1 MIMMMTA
8 DSPDVYIG
16 ARIVIGLSL
25 ATFVTC
31 QVWCSQFF
39 DRSIVG
45 TVNATAGGWGNVG
58 GGFTLLHMP
67 QIMKGMLNATDQDID
82 LSWRLC
88 FIIPMVMHILASL
101 FIWTG
106 RDLPDGSYGQ
116 LETSGAKQKSKGA
129 GNVALIGFSNTN
141 AWILLIGYA
150 FCFGVEL
157 TMNNKLVTYFER
169 YYAMENDIAGPIGA
183 TFSLMNLFARS
194 WGGILSDYLAAKK
207 GLPGR
212 IFGMWVC
219 QVGAGIMCIVL
230 GLITTR
236 YDSPDEPKF
245 AGLPKVNSTW
255 EDEWGNEWLFP
266 QANLRVKPCA
276 SALQRTPQ
284 YAMYEGAMTKMPMA
298 PDTLVIMRDPSTDC
312 IHAQDTLPAT
322 IVIICIFSIFVQMSE
337 GLHFGIVPYVSR
349 PALGVVSGMVGAGGN
364 TGALIAGKFI
374 VGAGLDFPLDEG
386 FVRLGGVIIGLS
398 LLFFLIYFPEEG
410 GMVLPKGLFDPQLY
424 KPEAGQRGADE
435 LKFDEN
441 KPSTSKTSSS
451 SSASAAVV

>member
-1 MIMMMTA
+1 MTA

-58 GGFTLLHMP
+58 GGFTLLLMP
-67 QIMKGMLNATDQDID
+67 QIIKGMLNATNDDINA
-82 LSWRLC
+82 SWRIC
-88 FIIPMVMHILASL
+88 FIIPLVMHLVSSI
-101 FIWTG
+101 FIMSG
-106 RDLPDGSYGQ
+106 RDLPDGSYN
-116 LETSGAKQKSKGA
+116 EIEKSGAKQKSKGA
-129 GNVALIGFSNTN
+129 GNVALLGFTNTN

-219 QVGAGIMCIVL
+219 QVGAGVMCIVL

-245 AGLPKVNSTW
+245 SGLPKVNSTW

-276 SALQRTPQ
+276 SVLQRTPE
-284 YAMYEGAMTKMPMA
+284 YAIYEGAMTKMPM
-298 PDTLVIMRDPSTDC
+298 S
-312 IHAQDTLPAT
+312 PA
-322 IVIICIFSIFVQMSE
+322 
-337 GLHFGIVPYVSR
+337 R
-349 PALGVVSGMVGAGGN
+349 
-364 TGALIAGKFI
+364 
-374 VGAGLDFPLDEG
+374 
-386 FVRLGGVIIGLS
+386 
-398 LLFFLIYFPEEG
+398 
-410 GMVLPKGLFDPQLY
+410 
-424 KPEAGQRGADE
+424 
-435 LKFDEN
+435 
-441 KPSTSKTSSS
+441 SSS
-451 SSASAAVV
+451 CATRRRTASTPRTPFRPPSWSSASFQSSCRCRRVFTLASCHTCRAQRLASFLAWSAPAATPAPSSLASSSLARVLISHSTRVSFASAV